1 MKTKIIIKMD
11 RDLSDI
17 ELKILCKELEAGYSE
32 LLGNYGIKTNYE
44 ILTHKGGV
52 NVPQKSYCHVKDFK
66 KEVNK

>member
-17 ELKILCKELEAGYSE
+17 ELDVLCKEIIDTHSLT
-32 LLGNYGIKTNYE
+32 LGRHGIKTNYE

-52 NVPQKSYCHVKDFK
+52 NVPQQSYCHVKDYK
-66 KEVNK
+66 QEVK